1 MSDATELP
9 VIQIR
14 IRIQRPLEEVWELFM
29 DPITMLQWLGNEISS
44 DFHEG
49 GGITFRGKNAPTT
62 PEIGDRWIIK
72 KIREDNVILFS
83 WEIFGVETLFVIRF
97 REIGPG
103 TVMEVKHGPV
113 PAAARDYHLPEH
125 WTLLLANFKAVLE
138 LGGAALRFDYSKY
151 HPTRITHYDSKD
163 VRLSVLIRAPP
174 SLPFDVWTNP
184 EKLKHFIRAENPVV
198 DDRYGGLYTWWA
210 EGMGPV
216 VFTKM
221 EPDSEIEFSW
231 VYQDEPETRVNV
243 RFEPVDD
250 DTLVALHH
258 YGFQKPEDVV
268 GYHIGWA
275 SILAELKLVCELG
288 ESGIERIS
296 DWEI

>member
-1 MSDATELP
+1 MSDTAELP

-14 IRIQRPLEEVWELFM
+14 IRIQKPVQEVWELFM
-29 DPITMLQWLGNEISS
+29 DPIIMLQWLGNEISS
-44 DFHEG
+44 DFNEG
-49 GGITFRGKNAPTT
+49 GGITFLGKNAPTT
-62 PEIGDRWIIK
+62 PEIGNRWNIK
-72 KIREDNVILFS
+72 RIREDKVVLLT
-83 WEIFGVETLFVIRF
+83 WEIFGQETLCVIRF

-103 TVMEVKHGPV
+103 TVMEVKHGPM
-113 PAAARDYHLPEH
+113 PAAARSYHLPEH

-138 LGGAALRFDYSKY
+138 LGGPALRFDYSKY
-151 HPTRITHYDSKD
+151 HPTRVTHYDLKD

-198 DDRYGGLYTWWA
+198 DDQYGGLYTWWA

-221 EPDSEIEFSW
+221 EPESEIEFSW

-258 YGFQKPEDVV
+258 YGFHRPEDVV
-268 GYHIGWA
+268 GYRIGWA

-296 DWEI
+296 DWEV